1 LATLYA
7 DTADL
12 QAVLDGTDSGSGTA
26 AQLTASQLTLALTA
40 ASNRIS
46 VFCGTVYDS
55 STPEAVPPDILHDL
69 CLDLA
74 AFFATTTYMKSK
86 SIANTHPVWLR
97 YQDAMTLLNDVRDG
111 KIRLDIFAP
120 DDAEQEPAPQVF
132 NTIPRI
138 FTHEDSNTRV
148 SPLTGALEADT
159 GTAWGPN
166 WKGLDQGGAE
176 YQG

>member
-1 LATLYA
+1 MATLYA
-7 DTADL
+7 DIADL
-12 QAVLDGTDSGSGTA
+12 QSVLDGTDAGTGTA
-26 AQLTASQLTLALTA
+26 AQLTDTQLTLALTA

-55 STPEAVPPDILHDL
+55 STPDAVPPDILHDL

-86 SIANTHPVWLR
+86 TIANTHPVYLR
-97 YQDAMTLLNDVRDG
+97 YTDAMNLLNGVRDG

-120 DDAEQEPAPQVF
+120 DDAEQEAAPQVF

-148 SPLTGALEADT
+148 NPLTGALEADT
-159 GTAWGPN
+159 ATAWGPN
-166 WKGLDQGGAE
+166 WKGLGDAGAE